1 MVSLPEGSSRNFHPS
16 NRRPLQAVG
25 QIFGS
30 SPQSPRSRSTALRLH
45 RHGLGKGPLM
55 VTENHFFET
64 KFSKKPGCIVR
75 VHICSHEKSWELKMK
90 GFPLLTVVCGEGVVR
105 SLSFRQKHIGTWT
118 PHTIPWTDTD
128 SGHRTSQEENR
139 LPHCLAGWLRLVDLY
154 DPYMGH
160 NLRYKSSYSSGNL
173 DMLNKCRILAHSWM
187 NAH

>member
-55 VTENHFFET
+55 VTENHFLKQNSAKNLAALWEFTYVHMKNHGNLRWKDSPTNSRLRWRCREVFMIPPET
-64 KFSKKPGCIVR
+64 HWHLDSTY
-75 VHICSHEKSWELKMK
+75 H
-90 GFPLLTVVCGEGVVR
+90 
-105 SLSFRQKHIGTWT
+105 
-118 PHTIPWTDTD
+118 PWTNTD